1 MKYLSVCSGIE
12 AASCAWHSLGWTP
25 VAFSEIEKFPSAVL
39 AHHYP
44 TVPNWGDMTKFQ
56 EWPDACV
63 CGELPRNNRGSH
75 RYSNDGS
82 GISGQSERG
91 RDDSSQSANGA
102 TCEKCGG
109 TVIDLLVGGTPCQ
122 SFSVAGLRKGLADPR
137 GNLALT
143 YLAIADKYRPE
154 WLVWENVPGVLSS
167 GGGRDFGSFLGGL
180 GELGYGWAYRVLDA
194 QYFGLAQRRKRV
206 FVVASLGGWQRAAAV
221 LFDAASLRGDSAP
234 RREAGQAVASVAT
247 SGFECG
253 GTLGPRVSRL
263 TTDECAQGAA
273 IVADIPEVVGTLSNG
288 AHMGG
293 GLTGRTLTA
302 AEYLPSLPNPLTAR
316 MGKGINTTC
325 DEGQTLIGGSFDV
338 AHEQPYVAHTLRGNS
353 GRNQIESD
361 YIAHALRAEG
371 FDASED
377 GTGRGTPLVPVGF
390 YQNEGS
396 HGSGDNTNIAPTLKG
411 AKHSNFAAVAFDTTQ
426 ITSAANY
433 SNPKPGD
440 PCHPL
445 ASGAHAPAVATAMQ
459 VRRLTPRECE
469 RLQGFPDDYTLTP
482 YRGKPA
488 ADGPRYKALGNSMA
502 VPVMHWIGKRIQ
514 QVQDISKRELA

>member
-1 MKYLSVCSGIE
+1 MCSGIE
-12 AASCAWHSLGWTP
+12 AASCAWHPLGWEP
-25 VAFSEIEKFPSAVL
+25 VAFSEIEKFPSSVL

-44 TVPNWGDMTKFQ
+44 TVPNWGDMTKFK
-56 EWPDACV
+56 EWPDA
-63 CGELPRNNRGSH
+63 
-75 RYSNDGS
+75 
-82 GISGQSERG
+82 
-91 RDDSSQSANGA
+91 
-102 TCEKCGG
+102 T
-109 TVIDLLVGGTPCQ
+109 IDLLVGGTPCQ

-221 LFDAASLRGDSAP
+221 LFDSASLRGDSAP
-234 RREAGQAVASVAT
+234 RREAGQGTAPSLAKSLRGC
-247 SGFECG
+247 SGGIDRE
-253 GTLGPRVSRL
+253 
-263 TTDECAQGAA
+263 D
-273 IVADIPEVVGTLSNG
+273 
-288 AHMGG
+288 M
-293 GLTGRTLTA
+293 RTLIPA
-302 AEYLPSLPNPLTAR
+302 IANPLTAR
-316 MGKGINTTC
+316 MHKGINTTC
-325 DEGQTLIGGSFDV
+325 DEGQTM
-338 AHEQPYVAHTLRGNS
+338 
-353 GRNQIESD
+353 
-361 YIAHALRAEG
+361 IAHSLRADG

-426 ITSAANY
+426 ITSAANC

-445 ASGAHAPAVATAMQ
+445 ASGAHAPAVAFDARQSDVIQYGEKTGPLDTDGHTMGIQAGMA

-469 RLQGFPDDYTLTP
+469 RLQGFPNDYTLTP